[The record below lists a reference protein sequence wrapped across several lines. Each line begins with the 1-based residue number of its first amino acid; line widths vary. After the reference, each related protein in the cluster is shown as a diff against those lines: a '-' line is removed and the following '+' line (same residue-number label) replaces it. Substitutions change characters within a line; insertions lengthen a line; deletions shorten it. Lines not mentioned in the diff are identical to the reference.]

1 MNSINKYL
9 INDQSLI
16 DSFSKHAKSYDR
28 YAQLQKSMAENED
41 KGQQDQETRDE
52 RLDKIKSLIA
62 DNSEDAAK
70 VLKMWLNKGGTDR
83 GK

>member
-1 MNSINKYL
+1 
-9 INDQSLI
+9 
-16 DSFSKHAKSYDR
+16 
-28 YAQLQKSMAENED
+28 MAENED